1 MTEKESEQLFKDVAE
16 LQHKAEIYLKECESK
31 LKPCTCGERA
41 EIIKVSGRYS
51 MWYYAKCQKCKSK
64 TPPYTRPD
72 YVVEEWNGKELGGKS
87 E

>member
-41 EIIKVSGRYS
+41 KIIKVSGRYS
-51 MWYYAKCQKCKSK
+51 MWYYAKCQKCNNK
-64 TPPYTRPD
+64 TYPCTKPD
-72 YVVEEWNGKELGGKS
+72 YVVEEWNARR
-87 E
+87 